1 MFDLLCRAGIFKE
14 AIDLIK
20 KMPVE
25 PNGAPGTKWGNLVHV
40 ECLKMSSLGG
50 SSQTHFI
57 FLNQKNDGIYVLLSY
72 IYARTQRWGRSW
84 KNEKTYA

>member
-25 PNGAPGTKWGNLVHV
+25 PNGAPGTKWGNLVHAEFKNV
-40 ECLKMSSLGG
+40 KLGRK
-50 SSQTHFI
+50 QPNTCYI
-57 FLNQKNDGIYVLLSY
+57 FEPENDGIYVLLSY
-72 IYARTQRWGRSW
+72 IHARTQKCGRS
-84 KNEKTYA
+84 

>member
-1 MFDLLCRAGIFKE
+1 MKE

-20 KMPVE
+20 KGKE
-25 PNGAPGTKWGNLVHV
+25 KKEANAHGTKWGNLVHV